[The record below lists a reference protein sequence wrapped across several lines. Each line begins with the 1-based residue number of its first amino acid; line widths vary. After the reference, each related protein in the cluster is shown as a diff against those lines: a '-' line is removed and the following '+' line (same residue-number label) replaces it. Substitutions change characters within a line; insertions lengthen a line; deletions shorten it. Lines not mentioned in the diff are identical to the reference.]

1 MPLAVNL
8 IPDDCDHEPGPMQIH
23 VNPEKPEQMNG
34 ALSRWHRHA
43 GLPEWPRRNKF
54 FGRIFVSISYTA
66 LTARHLVLARL
77 WLKLDSMVP
86 RILIVDD
93 ERDFI
98 ELVQFRLAGLGC
110 EFIVANDG
118 VQALSQARQFKPNLI
133 LLDILLPD
141 LDGLSVCEIL
151 RRQPS
156 TKKIPDHFHER
167 AFQRRDQAHR
177 GDARRGFFHQAAG
190 SARG

>member
-1 MPLAVNL
+1 ML
-8 IPDDCDHEPGPMQIH
+8 
-23 VNPEKPEQMNG
+23 
-34 ALSRWHRHA
+34 
-43 GLPEWPRRNKF
+43 
-54 FGRIFVSISYTA
+54 
-66 LTARHLVLARL
+66 
-77 WLKLDSMVP
+77 P

-98 ELVQFRLAGLGC
+98 ELVQYRLAGLGC

-118 VQALSQARQFKPNLI
+118 VQALSQARQMKPDLI

-156 TKKIPDHFHER
+156 TKKIPVIFMSALTSEVTKRTVAMQAEDFFTKPLDLPRLVRRIADLLHHETV
-167 AFQRRDQAHR
+167 AE
-177 GDARRGFFHQAAG
+177 
-190 SARG
+190 